1 MTSYGHDARRKRQ
14 FVDEKTSPAE
24 NGGRDAKALSGG
36 TGARHFVLLAI
47 LAVPLLYIG
56 WRAFYFLVD
65 DAFISFRY
73 VSNSIFG
80 YGYVWNPP
88 PFQPVEGYSN
98 FLWVVLMD
106 VVWRIFGIEP
116 PQSSN
121 YLSLAFSF
129 GTLLAVMAMGLKMR
143 LNETLS
149 RYRVVLVA
157 LVLWATLTNRTFLA
171 WTSSGLETAMFNFFV
186 TLWLYAC
193 LFFEPRRPARII
205 LLALSASLAAL
216 TRPDG
221 LLFWASTI
229 VVMCWTF
236 ARDRRTAARW
246 LAALPAI
253 LVPLHFVWR
262 RAFYGEWLPN
272 TYYAKTTAP
281 WPESGVRYFAS
292 FVLEYAVWIWI
303 ALAVYVCL
311 RTVGSR
317 SAGPP
322 RGSPRPARGAASA
335 LRRIASSPPDLAAAL
350 AVLSIAGHFA
360 YYTLVVGGDH
370 FEYRVYSHTVPLVF
384 LSFVWLLDR
393 SALPAAAAIALFA
406 GFVALSYPLPW
417 THWAHTRHLATRAE
431 TFRLEEPVAPHFP
444 SFLAW
449 CARPFDSLQEWLIDR
464 SVCMRHQEHK
474 VFFELQRSMF
484 PTREK
489 GMELYSD
496 TYPVCALAL
505 VGVPSWV
512 MPKVNIIDTLGLND
526 YVIART
532 PVDLYR
538 NLDPYTNPRGL
549 RQMAHDR
556 RAPEGYVEGFEPNV
570 AFSRADGTPVILPR
584 DKPMTAER
592 IIEHEKKWRE
602 FANSSRKKG

>member
-1 MTSYGHDARRKRQ
+1 
-14 FVDEKTSPAE
+14 VDEKTANAS
-24 NGGRDAKALSGG
+24 NHSRIGFGRIGLPRFG
-36 TGARHFVLLAI
+36 LLALLCI
-47 LAVPLLYIG
+47 PLLFVG
-56 WRAFYFLVD
+56 WRAFYFLTD
-65 DAFISFRY
+65 DAYISFRY

-98 FLWVVLMD
+98 FLWVVVID
-106 VVWRIFGIEP
+106 AVWRLLGIEP

-121 YLSLAFSF
+121 YLSLVFSF
-129 GTLLAVMAMGLKMR
+129 GTLLVVIAMGLKMR
-143 LNETLS
+143 LSETLS
-149 RYRVVLVA
+149 RYRVVLVG

-193 LFFEPRRPARII
+193 IFAEPQRRSWLFV
-205 LLALSASLAAL
+205 LTLGASCAAL

-229 VVMCWTF
+229 VVLVFMF
-236 ARDRRTAARW
+236 VRDRKPAGRW
-246 LAALPAI
+246 LSALPAA

-262 RAFYGEWLPN
+262 RAFYHEWLPN

-281 WPESGVRYFAS
+281 WPESGARYFAS
-292 FVLEYAVWIWI
+292 FVLEYGVWIWLGL
-303 ALAVYVCL
+303 ALFVLARAVL
-311 RTVGSR
+311 RSSDENRRKRQPG
-317 SAGPP
+317 
-322 RGSPRPARGAASA
+322 
-335 LRRIASSPPDLAAAL
+335 LRRLKAWGRRLASSPGDLAAAL
-350 AVLSIAGHFA
+350 AVLSLAGHLAF
-360 YYTLVVGGDH
+360 YTLIIGGDH
-370 FEYRVYSHTVPLVF
+370 FEYRVYSHTVPLIF
-384 LSFVWLLDR
+384 LSFVWLLNR
-393 SALPAAAAIALFA
+393 SGARAVQAVALFA
-406 GFVALSYPLPW
+406 VFIALSYPLPW
-417 THWAHTRHLATRAE
+417 THWKITRHLTTREE

-449 CARPFDSLQEWLIDR
+449 YAKPFDRVQEWLIDR

-474 VFFELQRSMF
+474 VFCELQRSMF

-512 MPKVNIIDTLGLND
+512 MPKINIIDTLGLND

-538 NLDPYTNPRGL
+538 NMDPYTNPRGL

-570 AFSRADGTPVILPR
+570 AFSRADGTPAILPR
-584 DKPMTAER
+584 EAPMTAER
-592 IIEHEKKWRE
+592 IVQHEKKWRE
-602 FANSSRKKG
+602 FARSSRKKG

>member
-1 MTSYGHDARRKRQ
+1 MKTGLRKTISPQ
-14 FVDEKTSPAE
+14 FT
-24 NGGRDAKALSGG
+24 
-36 TGARHFVLLAI
+36 LLA
-47 LAVPLLYIG
+47 LLCVPALYIG
-56 WRAFYFLVD
+56 WRAFYFLAD

-98 FLWVVLMD
+98 FLWVFVMD
-106 VVWRIFGIEP
+106 VVWRLLGIEP

-121 YLSLAFSF
+121 YLSLVFSF
-129 GTLLAVMAMGLKMR
+129 GTLLVAIAMGLKMR

-149 RYRVVLVA
+149 RYRVVLA
-157 LVLWATLTNRTFLA
+157 GLVLWATLTNRTFLA

-193 LFFEPRRPARII
+193 LFAEPQRRSWLF
-205 LLALSASLAAL
+205 LLTLSASCAAL

-229 VVMCWTF
+229 VVAGFVT
-236 ARDRRTAARW
+236 AGLRRPAGHL
-246 LAALPAI
+246 LAALPAVI
-253 LVPLHFVWR
+253 VPLHVLWR
-262 RAFYGEWLPN
+262 RAFYHEWLPN

-303 ALAVYVCL
+303 GLAVFVL
-311 RTVGSR
+311 ARKLVRRSGKGPRERELAMRWSR
-317 SAGPP
+317 A
-322 RGSPRPARGAASA
+322 A
-335 LRRIASSPPDLAAAL
+335 LRRLISNPRGLASTIGLVTIVAHA
-350 AVLSIAGHFA
+350 A
-360 YYTLVVGGDH
+360 YYTLIIGGDH
-370 FEYRVYSHTVPLVF
+370 FEYRVYSHTVPLIF
-384 LSFVWLLDR
+384 LSFVWLLNR
-393 SALPAAAAIALFA
+393 SGARAVQAIVLFA
-406 GFVALSYPLPW
+406 VFIALSYPLPW
-417 THWAHTRHLATRAE
+417 THWRYTRHLDTRDE
-431 TFRLEEPVAPHFP
+431 TFRLEESVASHFP
-444 SFLAW
+444 PFLAW
-449 CARPFDSLQEWLIDR
+449 YARPFDRIQEWLIDR

-474 VFFELQRSMF
+474 VFCELQRSMF

-538 NLDPYTNPRGL
+538 NLDPDTNPRGL

-556 RAPEGYVEGFEPNV
+556 RAPEGYVEGLEPNV
-570 AFSRADGTPVILPR
+570 AFSRADGTLAILPR
-584 DKPMTAER
+584 EKPMTAER
-592 IIEHEKKWRE
+592 IVEHEKKWRE
-602 FANSSRKKG
+602 LTRSPRKKG